1 MIKNKLLSSL
11 TGNNVN
17 NDDNYN
23 NDNNINNNNNNN
35 DNNNNNNKNTEKCD
49 KYIRT
54 SSESCEKQLTQ
65 VQESHTF
72 QEGRTFQKLW
82 LLV

>member
-1 MIKNKLLSSL
+1 MIKKKMLSSF

-23 NDNNINNNNNNN
+23 NDNNINNNNNN

>member
-23 NDNNINNNNNNN
+23 NDNNINNNNNN

-65 VQESHTF
+65 VQKSHTF

>member
-23 NDNNINNNNNNN
+23 NDNNINNNNNN